1 MHPASPDP
9 EPPPTADAL
18 AQPRAGACRV
28 PVRGWGGSRAL
39 RACLAGPCL
48 LMVTLLI
55 TFFRSKPFI
64 IVRAHDRANLKYP
77 SMEGSGGRSA
87 ESGNETTASNW
98 GDSRPA
104 AAASR
109 DRRRP
114 ARAQLR
120 LTRHHLPHFHI
131 ACQEKRGRSRPAAAS
146 VQGVSTEE
154 EGEECGKPTE
164 DGARLLRLGP
174 RVCAESIRLIV
185 RKPRNLHLHRLE
197 ERLG

>member
-1 MHPASPDP
+1 MHRPTPSAPRGRGP
-9 EPPPTADAL
+9 EPPDA
-18 AQPRAGACRV
+18 QCGCGGGG
-28 PVRGWGGSRAL
+28 PVGGLSRRL

-48 LMVTLLI
+48 LMVTLLF
-55 TFFRSKPFI
+55 TPGRSKPLI

-77 SMEGSGGRSA
+77 SMEGSGGRTGRSA
-87 ESGNETTASNW
+87 ETKRPRRIR